1 MSSNNLIRSGSR
13 YPYAF
18 LTGIFVIA
26 LTLSPNAMAQAPE
39 SANRNVDATATQPL
53 PAAKENVARQN
64 ISASLV
70 NLPEADSLF
79 YISPH
84 RILIDAAPRVLP
96 EKDLAQMRQGL
107 SELKKRGVDP
117 STIDYV
123 VLQVRFKKPTA
134 DLSFSLPE
142 LSTYCCR
149 TKYSG

>member
-39 SANRNVDATATQPL
+39 SATRNVDVTATQPL

-96 EKDLAQMRQGL
+96 EKDMAPMLHGL
-107 SELKKRGVDP
+107 RALKQSAVNPR
-117 STIDYV
+117 
-123 VLQVRFKKPTA
+123 
-134 DLSFSLPE
+134 
-142 LSTYCCR
+142 
-149 TKYSG
+149 